1 MPKRNKQKKEGMPK
15 TKNEIAIIPSEIIT
29 NKIYIIRG
37 HKVMIDRDLAELYG
51 VQTKVLNQAVRRN
64 KKRFPDDFMWE
75 LTKDEQNFLRSQF
88 VTLKTGRGHHVKY
101 RPYAFTEQG
110 VAMLSS
116 VLKSERAILVNI
128 QIMRTFTK
136 LRGLLVTNEQ
146 LRKKIE
152 KLESKYD
159 QHFRVVFEAI
169 RKLVEDDVKPKK
181 QIGFS

>member
-1 MPKRNKQKKEGMPK
+1 MPK
-15 TKNEIAIIPSEIIT
+15 TKNKLAIIPDEVIA

-51 VQTKVLNQAVRRN
+51 VDTRTLNQAVRRN
-64 KKRFPDDFMWE
+64 KRRFPSDFMWQ
-75 LTKDEQNFLRSQF
+75 LTQEEFNNWISQIVISNREKMGLRI
-88 VTLKTGRGHHVKY
+88 
-101 RPYAFTEQG
+101 RPLVFTEQG

-116 VLKSERAILVNI
+116 VLNSERAILVNI

-159 QHFRVVFEAI
+159 QHFRVVFAAI
-169 RKLVEDDVKPKK
+169 RKLIEDDDKPKK
-181 QIGFS
+181 QIGFIAEK